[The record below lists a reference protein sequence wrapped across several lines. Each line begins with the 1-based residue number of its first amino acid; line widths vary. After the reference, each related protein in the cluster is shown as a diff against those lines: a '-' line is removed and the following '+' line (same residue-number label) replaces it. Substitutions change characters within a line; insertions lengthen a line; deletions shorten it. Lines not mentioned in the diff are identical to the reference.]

1 VRDMEIA
8 IQLSV
13 FLDHKP
19 GTLAK
24 VCEQLAKEKINIYA
38 LTISDTSDHSVVRM
52 VVSDPRR
59 ALEMFEERAVLVIEN
74 DVLMVENSN
83 KPGSLAKIAE
93 RLGKAKINILY
104 AYLATSPDAKSG
116 LLIIRADDIK
126 AALKILKKG

>member
-1 VRDMEIA
+1 MEIA

-13 FLDHKP
+13 FLDNKP

-74 DVLMVENSN
+74 DVLMGENSN

-93 RLGKAKINILY
+93 RLGKAKINIQY
-104 AYLATSPDAKSG
+104 AYLATNPDAKSG
-116 LLIIRADDIK
+116 LLIIRADDTK
-126 AALKILKKG
+126 GALKLLKKS